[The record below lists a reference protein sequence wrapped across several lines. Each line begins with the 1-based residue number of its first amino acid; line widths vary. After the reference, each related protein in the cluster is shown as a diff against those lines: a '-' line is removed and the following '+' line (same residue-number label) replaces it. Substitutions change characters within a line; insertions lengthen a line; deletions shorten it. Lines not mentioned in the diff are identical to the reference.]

1 MQKIRKAVIPAAGFG
16 TRFLP
21 ETKAMPKEMLPIVDK
36 PTIQYIVEEIKAS
49 GIEQILIISGHAKRA
64 IEDHF
69 DSSPELEQ
77 HLYESGKMDLL
88 KEVRQVASVKIHY
101 TRQQYMRGL
110 GDAILCAK
118 EFMDGEPFGVI
129 LGDDVVY
136 NGSGEPALKQLIS
149 QYDKTG
155 GTIIGCHL
163 VRPEQVSS
171 YGIIN
176 GTPTENPDL
185 LKVKNMIEKPSIEE
199 APSRF
204 AALGRYVITPEV
216 FKILEQTKPGKG
228 GEIQLTDAL
237 RVMAKNGNVYA
248 YNFKGKRYDTGNKLG
263 YLKATVEFA
272 LRRDDIGP
280 EFRQYLKSLFMDNK
294 ISHSAIK
301 RSRLSRLLFI
311 VQISC

>member
-64 IEDHF
+64 IEDLF
-69 DSSPELEQ
+69 DSSPELER

-155 GTIIGCHL
+155 GTIIGCQL

-280 EFRQYLKSLFMDNK
+280 EFRQYLKSLLMDNK
-294 ISHSAIK
+294 I
-301 RSRLSRLLFI
+301 
-311 VQISC
+311 